1 MDWMGRNNPV
11 DGEPELAG
19 ENADD
24 LKASVHPLQPRLLS
38 TSPSGAPL
46 GIGWTEG
53 GRKMNLVLDELTA
66 ASPQADSACS
76 LENYLAL
83 PDHSMDSRI
92 AEARARLGATTIL
105 LGHHYQRDEVIRFA
119 DFTGD
124 SYKLSKIAAETDAQ
138 YIVFCGVHFM
148 AESADVLGRDGQQ
161 VILPDLNAG
170 CSMAD
175 MAEISQVEAC
185 WEALERLGLTD
196 GLIPLTYMNSTAA
209 IKAFCGERGGLVC
222 TSSNARAAF
231 VWAFAR
237 GTRIL
242 FLPDQ
247 HLGRNT
253 GFAMG
258 ISLDEMAVW
267 DPWALQG
274 GQSKATL
281 AASRI
286 VLWKGHCAVHQRF
299 LPGHVDTV
307 RAKYPGIQVIVHPEC
322 RWEVCQKADALG
334 STERLIKIVEDAPTG
349 SMFAIGTEIHLVNR
363 LARRFAAEGKR
374 IITLDDT
381 GCLCTTMY
389 RISPQHLAW
398 ALENLIEGRVVNR
411 IQVRANVKHWARVA
425 LDRMLEV
432 G

>member
-1 MDWMGRNNPV
+1 V
-11 DGEPELAG
+11 
-19 ENADD
+19 
-24 LKASVHPLQPRLLS
+24 
-38 TSPSGAPL
+38 
-46 GIGWTEG
+46 
-53 GRKMNLVLDELTA
+53 NLILDELTA
-66 ASPQADSACS
+66 VSPETASNCS

-83 PDHSMDSRI
+83 PDHTMDARI
-92 AEARARLGATTIL
+92 AAARAQLGATTIV

-124 SYKLSKIAAETDAQ
+124 SYKLSKIAAETDAR

-185 WEALERLGLTD
+185 WEALERLGLT
-196 GLIPLTYMNSTAA
+196 GETIPLTYMNSTAA
-209 IKAFCGERGGLVC
+209 IKAFCGEHGGLVC
-222 TSSNARAAF
+222 TSF
-231 VWAFAR
+231 EWAFAR
-237 GTRIL
+237 GKRIL

-258 ISLDEMAVW
+258 IPLDEMAVW
-267 DPWALQG
+267 DPWAVQIGQGHG
-274 GQSKATL
+274 GQTKEKL
-281 AASRI
+281 AASRV

-299 LPGHVDTV
+299 LPSHVDQV

-334 STERLIKIVEDAPTG
+334 STERLIKIVEDAPAG

-363 LARRFAAEGKR
+363 LAKRFAEEGKR

-389 RISPQHLAW
+389 RISPHHLAW
-398 ALENLIEGRVVNR
+398 ALENLVEGRVVNQ
-411 IQVRANVKHWARVA
+411 IKVRKSVKQWAKVA

-432 G
+432 RGIGNRE

>member
-1 MDWMGRNNPV
+1 
-11 DGEPELAG
+11 
-19 ENADD
+19 
-24 LKASVHPLQPRLLS
+24 
-38 TSPSGAPL
+38 
-46 GIGWTEG
+46 
-53 GRKMNLVLDELTA
+53 MNLVLDEETA
-66 ASPQADSACS
+66 AAPQTDGVCS

-83 PDHSMDSRI
+83 PDQSMDARI
-92 AEARARLGATTIL
+92 AAARARLGVTTIL

-124 SYKLSKIAAETDAQ
+124 SYKLSKAAAETNAK

-185 WEALERLGLTD
+185 WEALERLGMAGDT
-196 GLIPLTYMNSTAA
+196 IPLTYMNSAAA

-231 VWAFAR
+231 EWACAR
-237 GTRIL
+237 GKRIL

-253 GFAMG
+253 GSAMG
-258 ISLDEMAVW
+258 IPLDEMSVW

-274 GQSKATL
+274 GQSQDHLKS
-281 AASRI
+281 SRI
-286 VLWKGHCAVHQRF
+286 LLWKGHCSVHQRF
-299 LPGHVDTV
+299 LPSHVDQV

-322 RWEVCQKADALG
+322 RWEVCQKADARG
-334 STERLIKIVEDAPTG
+334 STERLIALVEQAPAGT
-349 SMFAIGTEIHLVNR
+349 MFAVGTEIHLVNR
-363 LARRFAAEGKR
+363 LARRFASQGKR
-374 IITLDDT
+374 VITLDDT
-381 GCLCTTMY
+381 GCLWTTMY
-389 RISPQHLAW
+389 RISPNHLAW
-398 ALENLIEGRVVNR
+398 ALENLVEGRVVNR
-411 IQVRANVKHWARVA
+411 IQVRPGVKHWARVA
-425 LDRMLEV
+425 LDRMLEI